1 MISIVTA
8 KATTDLENHAITAIF
23 AGYAGAPTLRIDVT
37 NTVIH
42 GQHILTLIYLFCTYV
57 MMMLN

>member
-1 MISIVTA
+1 MTA
-8 KATTDLENHAITAIF
+8 KATTDLESYAVTVIF
-23 AGYAGAPTLRIDVT
+23 AGYVVAPTLRIDVA

-42 GQHILTLIYLFCTYV
+42 GQHMLTLIYLFCSYV

>member
-8 KATTDLENHAITAIF
+8 KATADLEKHAITAIF
-23 AGYAGAPTLRIDVT
+23 AGYAAAPPRIDVA

-42 GQHILTLIYLFCTYV
+42 RQHILTLI
-57 MMMLN
+57 

>member
-1 MISIVTA
+1 MTA
-8 KATTDLENHAITAIF
+8 KATTDLESHSVTSIF
-23 AGYAGAPTLRIDVT
+23 AGYAVAPTLRIDVA

-42 GQHILTLIYLFCTYV
+42 GQHMLTLIYLFCSYV